1 MTRTLRRRASR
12 SAPPNPASRTPRL
25 GGGGAGAARRSTYAR
40 RDRLAGRSGPRVPRG
55 TRRRPRTGARGRGLR
70 ARPPP
75 PGRDPGASRRKLNGK
90 GLGGSGPVE
99 SRPVQDVDAHSW
111 DASKAALP
119 AWSLPKD
126 AVDRIALPADW
137 PERVTREWA
146 LGGSTG
152 EGVRVCILDSGVDA
166 SHPLVGEL
174 ESAVVISVGEDDEIV
189 AERGHGGRRLR
200 PRHRVRRD
208 RAPARPRRADLERPR
223 SRLELHG
230 LGSGAPRRPALRDR
244 AGVRRHQHEPLHDE
258 EAVRERPPRARRQR
272 VLQPHRARRVGAQ
285 HARRE
290 LPVALLVGDLG
301 REPRGARSARLL
313 LQPEPAR
320 RVLRTRG
327 ERRGAVARRARPHRL
342 GQQLRDPAHDLD
354 LRARSSRSTPS

>member
-1 MTRTLRRRASR
+1 MTRLYDEERLGVLLRILRP
-12 SAPPNPASRTPRL
+12 APPV
-25 GGGGAGAARRSTYAR
+25 GCEAAQELPGRSTYAR
-40 RDRLAGRSGPRVPRG
+40 RDRLAGRGGPRVPRG
-55 TRRRPRTGARGRGLR
+55 ARRRPRAGARGRGLR

-75 PGRDPGASRRKLNGK
+75 PRRDPRRVSAKAEREGTRRVW
-90 GLGGSGPVE
+90 PRRVP
-99 SRPVQDVDAHSW
+99 PVQDVDAHSW

-166 SHPLVGEL
+166 STRS
-174 ESAVVISVGEDDEIV
+174 SASSRAPSSSPSDENDEIV
-189 AERGHGGRRLR
+189 AERGHRGRRLR
-200 PRHRVRRD
+200 PRHRVRGD
-208 RAPARPRRADLERPR
+208 RAPARARRADLERPR
-223 SRLELHG
+223 PRLELHG
-230 LGSGAPRRPALRDR
+230 LGRRAPRRPALRDR
-244 AGVRRHQHEPLHDE
+244 AGLRRHQHEPLDDE

-272 VLQPHRARRVGAQ
+272 VLQPDRARRVGAQ
-285 HARRE
+285 HAGRE
-290 LPVALLVGDLG
+290 LPVALLVRDLG
-301 REPRGARSARLL
+301 RQPRGARPARLL
-313 LQPEPAR
+313 LQPEPTR
-320 RVLRTRG
+320 RVLRPRR